1 MRARRVFFDITE
13 LMNNPFRTGI
23 QRIERELMRHW
34 PGPAPLSPCYFDK
47 QKKCF
52 VVLPAEVS
60 KVFMASAVEDVSV
73 AEERARL
80 QPLTARV
87 TLLDESAQDDC
98 LLNTELFFDE
108 ARAHAY
114 VSLANASRLRLYWLV
129 MDFIPFLEP
138 EQLPGAHIKDCM
150 HFLRA
155 LRTIRKVG
163 FISEKTRLDY
173 SRRILRQAA
182 SPAPVFPLGGDGLN
196 LPLQSFE
203 PEKRL
208 FVAVGTIEPRKNV
221 ASILE
226 AFERLWRADS
236 EAELTLVGRMLQSA
250 QKERQILER
259 LAGERRL
266 QSVGPVS
273 DERLRRIMTGARA
286 TVFASKSEGFG
297 VPPYESLAVG
307 IPVIV
312 TEDVA
317 SIQLIP
323 PLGQIRLPRP
333 DADSI
338 AAAVAK
344 LMDDESARSLWR
356 EAANVRIP
364 TWQDLARQVSAWV
377 QES

>member
-1 MRARRVFFDITE
+1 MRARRVFFDITD
-13 LMNNPFRTGI
+13 LINNPVRTGI

-34 PGPAPLSPCYFDK
+34 PGPTPLTPCYFDK
-47 QKKCF
+47 QKGGF
-52 VVLPAEVS
+52 VVLPG
-60 KVFMASAVEDVSV
+60 KVIEFFMASAVGDVSV

-80 QPLTARV
+80 QPLAARAR
-87 TLLDESAQDDC
+87 LLNESEPYDC
-98 LLNTELFFDE
+98 FLNTELFFDE
-108 ARAHAY
+108 ARANAY
-114 VSLANASRLRLYWLV
+114 VWLAKAYRLRLYWLV
-129 MDFIPFLEP
+129 MDFIPFLRP
-138 EQLPGAHIKDCM
+138 EQFPDVHIKDCM

-155 LRTIRKVG
+155 LRNIRKVA
-163 FISEKTRLDY
+163 FISEKTLLDY
-173 SRRILRQAA
+173 SRRILRQTA
-182 SPAPVFPLGGDGLN
+182 SPAPVFPPGGDGLD

-203 PEKRL
+203 PGRRL

-221 ASILE
+221 ASTLE
-226 AFERLWRADS
+226 AFERLWRAGS
-236 EAELTLVGRMLQSA
+236 VAELTLVGNVNESA
-250 QKERQILER
+250 NKERHILER
-259 LAGERRL
+259 LAGEPRL

-273 DERLRRIMTGARA
+273 DERLRRIMMRARA
-286 TVFASKSEGFG
+286 TVFVSKSEGFG

-312 TEDVA
+312 TEDLP

-344 LMDDESARSLWR
+344 LMNDEFARGLWR

-364 TWQDLARQVSAWV
+364 TWKDFARRVSAWV
-377 QES
+377 QE

>member
-1 MRARRVFFDITE
+1 VFFDITE
-13 LMNNPFRTGI
+13 LIDNPVRTGI

-47 QKKCF
+47 KKNCF
-52 VVLPAEVS
+52 VLLPGEVIE
-60 KVFMASAVEDVSV
+60 VFMASAAGDVSV
-73 AEERARL
+73 AEEQACLAPLAARAA
-80 QPLTARV
+80 PLDA
-87 TLLDESAQDDC
+87 SKQYDC

-108 ARAHAY
+108 ARANAY
-114 VSLANASRLRLYWLV
+114 VALAKADRLRLYWLV
-129 MDFIPFLEP
+129 MDFIPFLRP
-138 EQLPGAHIKDCM
+138 EQFPGVHIKDCM

-163 FISEKTRLDY
+163 FISEKTLLDY

-182 SPAPVFPLGGDGLN
+182 PLAPVFPPGGNGLD

-203 PEKRL
+203 PERRL
-208 FVAVGTIEPRKNV
+208 FVTVGTIEPRKNV

-226 AFERLWRADS
+226 AFEKLWRAGS
-236 EAELTLVGRMLQSA
+236 EAALTLVGDMKESA
-250 QKERQILER
+250 KKERQILER
-259 LAGERRL
+259 LAGDPRL
-266 QSVGPVS
+266 QSIGPVS
-273 DERLRRIMTGARA
+273 DERLRSIMTRARA
-286 TVFASKSEGFG
+286 TVFASTSEGFG

-312 TEDVA
+312 TEDLP

-323 PLGQIRLPRP
+323 SLGQIRLPRP

-344 LMDDESARSLWR
+344 LMDDEFARSLWR

-364 TWQDLARQVSAWV
+364 TWEDLARRVSAWV
-377 QES
+377 QEL

>member
-1 MRARRVFFDITE
+1 M
-13 LMNNPFRTGI
+13 P
-23 QRIERELMRHW
+23 
-34 PGPAPLSPCYFDK
+34 
-47 QKKCF
+47 
-52 VVLPAEVS
+52 
-60 KVFMASAVEDVSV
+60 
-73 AEERARL
+73 
-80 QPLTARV
+80 
-87 TLLDESAQDDC
+87 
-98 LLNTELFFDE
+98 
-108 ARAHAY
+108 
-114 VSLANASRLRLYWLV
+114 
-129 MDFIPFLEP
+129 
-138 EQLPGAHIKDCM
+138 
-150 HFLRA
+150 
-155 LRTIRKVG
+155 
-163 FISEKTRLDY
+163 
-173 SRRILRQAA
+173 
-182 SPAPVFPLGGDGLN
+182 
-196 LPLQSFE
+196 
-203 PEKRL
+203 
-208 FVAVGTIEPRKNV
+208 
-221 ASILE
+221 
-226 AFERLWRADS
+226 
-236 EAELTLVGRMLQSA
+236 QSA

-312 TEDVA
+312 TEDLA

-344 LMDDESARSLWR
+344 LMDDEFARSLWR